1 MDLEDVNDE
10 LRDTL
15 LSQEFRAKLD
25 EVHSRKRV
33 SFSFDHVGA
42 LSIFVSAKA
51 NLDSFPAVELVGDIS
66 RNMSEESSA
75 IDVSHEVLLFF
86 HSRGDDEET
95 IHRTVTRFLT
105 AVREY
110 FVEKK
115 YLERLGATVTVGDD
129 NHSPFVAEGAYAGRP
144 FIKSGTIQLYVRT
157 IDG

>member
-10 LRDTL
+10 LRTAL
-15 LSQEFRAKLD
+15 LTEAFRTKL
-25 EVHSRKRV
+25 EEIHARKRV
-33 SFSFDHVGA
+33 EFPFDHVRSEA
-42 LSIFVSAKA
+42 IFVSAKA
-51 NLDSFPAVELVGDIS
+51 NLDFFPSIELVGDIS
-66 RNMSEESSA
+66 RNTSEDSSA

-86 HSRGDDEET
+86 HARGDDEET

-115 YLERLGATVTVGDD
+115 YLERLGGVVTVGDD